1 MVLSLSLMQVSGES
15 DLRLQQQKIEVKSR
29 EEMMGK
35 VPPQVAVI
43 PPIIDL
49 TRTPEYS
56 QVEKLKG
63 QGVGRDPGKGGKS
76 PSVLLGVAAGSLEGQ
91 QRGHGGEVKSMEKT
105 SGVVMAGQGECVC
118 VCMCVC
124 ACMRACVRVCVCVCA
139 CVCVHACVCACVRAY
154 VCVCEGLCH
163 H

>member
-1 MVLSLSLMQVSGES
+1 MSGES

-63 QGVGRDPGKGGKS
+63 QGMVAGDVGKGKS
-76 PSVLLGVAAGSLEGQ
+76 SSVFMGVGGGGSSEGY
-91 QRGHGGEVKSMEKT
+91 QRRHSGEMKSVEKT
-105 SGVVMAGQGECVC
+105 TGVVMAGQGELK
-118 VCMCVC
+118 CMCVF
-124 ACMRACVRVCVCVCA
+124 
-139 CVCVHACVCACVRAY
+139 
-154 VCVCEGLCH
+154 
-163 H
+163 

>member
-1 MVLSLSLMQVSGES
+1 MSGALSREQNIILGRGAEKLKVGEAEVLQVSGEPG
-15 DLRLQQQKIEVKSR
+15 LQLQQQKIEVKSR

-63 QGVGRDPGKGGKS
+63 RVSGEGVKVKS
-76 PSVLLGVAAGSLEGQ
+76 QSVLVGVAGSSESTL
-91 QRGHGGEVKSMEKT
+91 QRS
-105 SGVVMAGQGECVC
+105 SSNDLAGQGTILQC
-118 VCMCVC
+118 
-124 ACMRACVRVCVCVCA
+124 RVDCQY
-139 CVCVHACVCACVRAY
+139 RQ
-154 VCVCEGLCH
+154 
-163 H
+163 